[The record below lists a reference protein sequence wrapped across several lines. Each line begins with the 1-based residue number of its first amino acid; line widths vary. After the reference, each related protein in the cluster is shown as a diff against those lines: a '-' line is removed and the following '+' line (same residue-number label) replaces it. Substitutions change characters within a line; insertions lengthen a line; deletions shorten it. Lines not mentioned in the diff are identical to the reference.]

1 MTRAPISVVGVSHH
15 TAGIADRERFAFP
28 PDVARGVLEGA
39 SPDSLLLSTCN
50 RTELYALSEPE
61 PLLERL
67 LAAAAGTDVDPRLL
81 FAHRD
86 EDAVR
91 HAFEVA
97 AGLDSMV
104 VGEPQILGQVK
115 RALRDAREA
124 GSLGVVL
131 DQLARR
137 ALTVGR
143 RVRHETDL
151 GAGLPSIPKVATG
164 MARLVLGELRGARL
178 LVVGTG
184 KMGDLTARTL
194 VRVGADSVVV
204 TNRTPGPAAELAERI
219 GGRAAPIEELET
231 LLSAADIV
239 ICCTASQDPVVDRSS
254 VEAAVR
260 GRPPGR
266 RLVLIDIAVPRDV
279 AADVRE
285 VDGARLYDMDDLR
298 GWSSEAVAPAAIE
311 AARAIVAEEARSFM
325 AWRAARA
332 AVPTIREMHER
343 AEAILDVEVRH
354 AAGEDAERLREFGRR
369 LMKKLLHDPVT
380 RLRAGAAS
388 DDGVYIDVARDL
400 FALDRETP
408 GRLAEELRSRKEGED
423 G

>member
-1 MTRAPISVVGVSHH
+1 VTRAPISVVGVSHH

-28 PDVARGVLEGA
+28 ADVARTLLDGA
-39 SPDSLLLSTCN
+39 SEDSLLLSTCN
-50 RTELYALSEPE
+50 RTELYALCDPE

-67 LAAAAGTDVDPRLL
+67 VGAAGGAAADRRLL
-81 FAHRD
+81 FAHRE

-115 RALRDAREA
+115 RAMRDAREA
-124 GSLGVVL
+124 GSLGSVL
-131 DQLARR
+131 DELARR

-143 RVRHETDL
+143 RVRHETRL

-184 KMGDLTARTL
+184 KMGGLTARTL
-194 VRVGADSVVV
+194 ARVGADSVVV
-204 TNRTPGPAAELAERI
+204 TNRSFEPAAELAARI
-219 GGRAAPIEELET
+219 GGRAAPFEELGS

-239 ICCTASQDPVVDRSS
+239 ICCTASQEPVVDRPC
-254 VEAAVR
+254 VEAAIEGRPR
-260 GRPPGR
+260 GRP
-266 RLVLIDIAVPRDV
+266 LVFIDIAVPRDV

-285 VDGARLYDMDDLR
+285 VPGVRLYDMDDLR
-298 GWSSEAVAPAAIE
+298 SWSSEAVAPAAID
-311 AARAIVAEEARSFM
+311 AARGIVAEEARAFM

-343 AEAILDVEVRH
+343 AEAILDLEVRRV
-354 AAGEDAERLREFGRR
+354 AGAEAERLREFGRGLIR
-369 LMKKLLHDPVT
+369 KLLHDPVT
-380 RLRAGAAS
+380 RLRAGAAT
-388 DDGVYIDVARDL
+388 DDGTYIDVARDL
-400 FALDRETP
+400 FALDHDTP
-408 GRLAEELRSRKEGED
+408 GRLAEELHPRERPEG